1 MTAPIVDP
9 NAPLAAAAA
18 NAVTGQPHGAVT
30 AQPHGGV
37 LEQGTTA
44 VRVVV
49 AIVLDAVIASVV
61 LVTFW
66 GIEHGI
72 RTYWEEAADLHA
84 ENVAA
89 AQKFVLSHAIPIV
102 ITSSTDGPFLLGF
115 FPLSYFFQIIHVVLL
130 LALAILL
137 IYDIVKIVRG
147 ANATH

>member
-18 NAVTGQPHGAVT
+18 NATTGRPQGAVT

-44 VRVVV
+44 FRLVV

-61 LVTFW
+61 LLIFW

-72 RTYWEEAADLHA
+72 RRYWEEAPDVHA

-89 AQKFVLSHAIPIV
+89 AQEFVLSHTIPIV

-115 FPLSYFFQIIHVVLL
+115 FPLSYSF
-130 LALAILL
+130 
-137 IYDIVKIVRG
+137 K
-147 ANATH
+147 